1 MRLLATAPGGARL
14 DITPFYRALTW
25 SGSCRACGREL
36 QMELF
41 NPRREL
47 VGAKRPE
54 VPVGTVVE
62 LEEDGGG
69 TLFYGMAV
77 TVSQDNESSVLSVN
91 CLDNGRFL
99 ARSEGW
105 WDFRS
110 ITAED
115 AARQICRELGVEAG
129 ELAATG
135 VKLTRKFHGVAAYRA
150 IATLYTLAGEQTQ
163 RRYAI
168 GFEGRALTV
177 RAKSEGVPELVIAPG
192 ANLMRQSTKVD
203 VSKLYNQVDIYTQ
216 EGKLIRTVDDP
227 ESRAAYGSFRKL
239 LTQTKGEDAGKEA
252 QAALEDNGLAQTVT
266 VECLGDT
273 ALVTGQT
280 VALVDA
286 LSGTT
291 GRFWVDSDTHS
302 WRKGVYTTKVELN
315 FRNIMDSQTA
325 GSEK

>member
-1 MRLLATAPGGARL
+1 
-14 DITPFYRALTW
+14 
-25 SGSCRACGREL
+25 
-36 QMELF
+36 MELF

-47 VGAKRPE
+47 AGFERPE

-62 LEEDGGG
+62 LEEEGGG
-69 TLFYGMAV
+69 TLFYGGAV
-77 TVSQDNESSVLSVN
+77 TVSQTSESSVLTVN

-99 ARSEGW
+99 ARNEGW

-115 AARQICRELGVEAG
+115 ATRQICRELGLEVG

-135 VKLTRKFHGVAAYRA
+135 VRLTRKFHGVAAYRA
-150 IATLYTLAGEQTQ
+150 IATLYTLAGERTG
-163 RRYAI
+163 RRYTI
-168 GFEGRALTV
+168 GFAGRALTV
-177 RAKSEGVPELVIAPG
+177 RVKSEETPQLVIAPG
-192 ANLMRQSTKVD
+192 ATLIRQSAKVD
-203 VSKLYNQVDIYTQ
+203 VSKLYNQVDIYSQ
-216 EGKLIRTVDDP
+216 GGKLIRTVDDP

-239 LTQTKGEDAGKEA
+239 ITQSQGEDAAKAA
-252 QAALEDNGLAQTVT
+252 QAALEDNGLVQTIS

-273 ALVTGQT
+273 SLVTGQA

-286 LSGTT
+286 FSGTA

-315 FRNIMDSQTA
+315 FRNIMDSQQA
-325 GSEK
+325 GGEK